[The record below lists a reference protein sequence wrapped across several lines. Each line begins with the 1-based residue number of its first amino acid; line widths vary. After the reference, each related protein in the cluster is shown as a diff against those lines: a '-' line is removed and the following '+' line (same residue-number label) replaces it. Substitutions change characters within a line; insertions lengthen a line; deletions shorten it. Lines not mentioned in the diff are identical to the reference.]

1 MRIDINDPR
10 LIDYALG
17 ELDDAETQAIREAL
31 ELEENAAARAVV
43 EEFGALAQLSTHALQ
58 QENESEQL
66 NSEQRD
72 TVLQQAEKGN
82 VVPLEQPRKP
92 FLRRLVWAT
101 GSLAACFAMVAI
113 GLVLYQAVQSK
124 NAAKEAQYTEKLM
137 LAARQARGVEEPP
150 LGKLAQ
156 VNARLLETES
166 AAVSPPP
173 VQEEIAHDSAVEME
187 EGATVAGASESDTW
201 ALSDEDA
208 EKMPDLGGVSATAFI
223 ITDQSVSSSVPKMA
237 KQQMP
242 DLKGEGTATA
252 SAAAGSAPDTA
263 KGKMS
268 DLMTQIEDTVD
279 KLEQEPS
286 NKEAMK
292 ELLALKM
299 ERAKLLSPE
308 ERRKE
313 HRDLASLIESSK
325 SLPEGYGASVF
336 RPHPFK
342 VPEVEEKVDSDS
354 CWDEMVTSS
363 SYGEAYERIT
373 ENDFERVVANPLST
387 FAVDVDRAS
396 YANVRRFVERG
407 TPPPKNAVRIEELV
421 NYFNYRYPAPKGV
434 HPFSV
439 SVEVGACPWEPTHQL
454 AKIGLKGREI
464 PREDRPA
471 ANFVFLLD
479 VSGSMES
486 SNKLPLVKES
496 MKALLQALKPSDR
509 IGIVTYA
516 SGSQV
521 VLPST
526 SCDDR
531 TRILDAIESL
541 QAGGSTHGSAGIR
554 DAYRMATERFI
565 SGGINR
571 VILAT
576 DGDFNVGVT
585 TPDELEKLIA
595 EQAKSKVFLTALGFG
610 MGNYKDTTLERLADR
625 GNGNYAYI
633 DSYTEA
639 RRTLVEQ
646 LEGTLITIAKDVKI
660 QVEFNPG
667 QVSAY
672 RLIGYENR
680 ALEARDFNDD
690 TKDAG
695 EIGAGHTVTA
705 LYELV
710 PVGQPVEPGVDTLK
724 YQSALPEPKREPVD
738 AAHSDELMTVKLRY
752 KEPEGDRSSK
762 LEVVVDE
769 TQMRGK
775 NTSDDFRHAAA
786 VAAFGMLLRDSQYK
800 GNATWDSVQQWAE
813 SAKGSDPQRQEFIDL
828 LVTTKT
834 LPPAPPRELPVL

>member
-31 ELEENAAARAVV
+31 ELEENADARAVV

-58 QENESEQL
+58 QENETEQL

-72 TVLQQAEKGN
+72 AVLQQAEKGN
-82 VVPLEQPRKP
+82 VVPLKQPRKP
-92 FLRRLVWAT
+92 FLRRLAWAT
-101 GSLAACFAMVAI
+101 GSLAACFAMLAI

-124 NAAKEAQYTEKLM
+124 NAAKEVQYLDGTDKLM
-137 LAARQARGVEEPP
+137 LALQQARGVDEQALEN
-150 LGKLAQ
+150 LGQ
-156 VNARLLETES
+156 ENARKVETKP
-166 AAVSPPP
+166 AAAPPAP

-187 EGATVAGASESDTW
+187 EGAAVAGASENDTW

-208 EKMPDLGGVSATAFI
+208 EKMPDMGDICATAFI
-223 ITDQSVSSSVPKMA
+223 ITNEASSPPADKGKAASSGLQSVEVGGSLRVRDIYPDQSVSSSAPKMA
-237 KQQMP
+237 KQKRTSSA
-242 DLKGEGTATA
+242 DTGE
-252 SAAAGSAPDTA
+252 SAPSGLRNVEVGGSLRVNPDDLVDPDTFF
-263 KGKMS
+263 KES
-268 DLMTQIEDTVD
+268 D
-279 KLEQEPS
+279 
-286 NKEAMK
+286 NAF
-292 ELLALKM
+292 
-299 ERAKLLSPE
+299 
-308 ERRKE
+308 
-313 HRDLASLIESSK
+313 SSK
-325 SLPEGYGASVF
+325 SCMLPLQ
-336 RPHPFK
+336 
-342 VPEVEEKVDSDS
+342 
-354 CWDEMVTSS
+354 
-363 SYGEAYERIT
+363 GEAYERIT
-373 ENDFERVVANPLST
+373 ENEFERVVANPLST
-387 FAVDVDRAS
+387 FGVDVDRAA

-407 TPPPKNAVRIEELV
+407 MRPPKNAVRIEELV

-439 SVEVGACPWEPTHQL
+439 SVEVGACPWEATHQL

-464 PREDRPA
+464 PREDRAA

-531 TRILDAIESL
+531 TRILDAIERL

-554 DAYRMATERFI
+554 DAYRMATERFV

-585 TPDELEKLIA
+585 DPDALEKLIA
-595 EQAKSKVFLTALGFG
+595 KQAKSKVFLTALGFG
-610 MGNYKDTTLERLADR
+610 MGNYKDATLERLADR

-680 ALEARDFNDD
+680 ALAARDFNDD

-710 PVGQPVEPGVDTLK
+710 PVGQPVEPGVDALK
-724 YQSALPEPKREPVD
+724 YQSAPPEPKREPVD
-738 AAHSDELMTVKLRY
+738 TAHSNDLMTVKLRY

-769 TQMRGK
+769 TQVRK
-775 NTSDDFRHAAA
+775 RKTSDDFRHAAA

-834 LPPAPPRELPVL
+834 LASR